1 MSKSVVITGANR
13 GIGLSLAKQY
23 KARGDK
29 VFGVCRSSSE
39 ELSEAGAEIIGQ
51 VDVNEPGGIDKLVK
65 ALKGEQIDILI
76 NNAGIL
82 RVESLGSLDR
92 NTILDQFNTNALAA
106 LLVTEALLPMMK
118 EGSKVAMITSRMG
131 SMEDNDG
138 GGYYGY
144 RMSKAALNAAAKSL
158 SIDLKPRGIAV
169 GVLHPGFVATEM
181 VGGKGEISPDEAAQ
195 RLVKR
200 IDELTNQNTGTFW
213 HSNGDLLPW

>member
-13 GIGLSLAKQY
+13 GIGLSLAKRY

-158 SIDLKPRGIAV
+158 SVDLKPRGIAV

>member
-1 MSKSVVITGANR
+1 MNKIVVITGANR

-23 KARGDK
+23 RARGDK
-29 VFGVCRSSSE
+29 VYGICRSPSD
-39 ELSEAGAEIIGQ
+39 ELSQTGAEIIDQ
-51 VDVNEPGGIDKLVK
+51 VDVNDPRGIEHMVQ
-65 ALKGEQIDILI
+65 ALGAVQIGILI

-92 NTILDQFNTNALAA
+92 DTIRDQFNTNALAP
-106 LLVTEALLPMMK
+106 LVITEALLPAM
-118 EGSKVAMITSRMG
+118 EQGSKVAVITSRMG
-131 SMEDNDG
+131 SMEDNTG

-169 GVLHPGFVATEM
+169 AILHPGFVATDM
-181 VGGKGEISPDEAAQ
+181 VGGDGDISPDEAAQ

-200 IDELTNQNTGTFW
+200 IDELTIQNTGTFW
-213 HSNGDLLPW
+213 HSNGDLLSW